1 MVPSFTSQFRRLA
14 ARGAIAASV
23 VAVGALVALPTASSG
38 QSAGPAV
45 TPVTQLSNES
55 TLSRWA
61 YPTATSPVYSRMSG
75 KSRHITRL
83 RLLTEDKLPELYL
96 LLKQATDSHGNQW
109 VQIRV
114 PKRPN
119 GQKGWVRRNALGDFH
134 VVHTLLVV
142 NRHTFRV
149 RLYKD
154 GKVIFSAPVGVGRPG
169 LETPGGRFW
178 VREKFRVR
186 GAPAYG
192 PFAIG
197 TAAYSAH
204 LTDWPNGGVVGL
216 HGTNEPGLVPGRP
229 SHGCIRLHNSDI
241 VRLYR
246 RLPLGTPLR
255 II

>member
-1 MVPSFTSQFRRLA
+1 MTSCSPRKTLVTLA
-14 ARGAIAASV
+14 AAGV
-23 VAVGALVALPTASSG
+23 LVALPTASSG
-38 QSAGPAV
+38 QSPTPQSAV
-45 TPVTQLSNES
+45 QSLSNER

-61 YPTATSPVYSRMSG
+61 YPTRKAPVYTRASG
-75 KSRHITRL
+75 KSRRISTL

-96 LLKQATDSHGNQW
+96 LMAQMTDSHGNTW
-109 VQIRV
+109 VKIRV

-119 GQKGWVRRNALGDFH
+119 GQTGWVRRYSLGDFH
-134 VVHTLLVV
+134 VVRTLLVV
-142 NRHTFRV
+142 NRRTLRV
-149 RLYKD
+149 TLYKS
-154 GKVIFSAPVGVGRPG
+154 GSPIFSARVGVGRPS
-169 LETPGGRFW
+169 LPTPGGHFW

-241 VRLYR
+241 SRLYR
-246 RLPLGTPLR
+246 RLPLGTPLH

>member
-1 MVPSFTSQFRRLA
+1 MVPSLPKKIFVA
-14 ARGAIAASV
+14 AAAVS
-23 VAVGALVALPTASSG
+23 AAAALIALPAASSG
-38 QSAGPAV
+38 QSAQPSV
-45 TPVTQLSNES
+45 SLQQLSNER

-61 YPTATSPVYSRMSG
+61 YPTSTGPIYARASG
-75 KSRHITRL
+75 KSRRVSKL

-96 LLKQATDSHGNQW
+96 LLAQMTDSHGNQW
-109 VQIRV
+109 VKIRV

-119 GQKGWVRRNALGDFH
+119 GQTGWVRRYALGDFH
-134 VVHTLLVV
+134 TVHTLLVV

-169 LETPGGRFW
+169 LETPGGHFW

-246 RLPLGTPLR
+246 RLPLGTPLH
-255 II
+255 IL